1 MITRLLLLA
10 ALAALV
16 AVLVQWRLL
25 DREPA
30 AAPQE
35 VLRPGYYLTGVALEE
50 FGTDGKLRIGLESES
65 ATEDPSSGLVRL
77 ADVAVD
83 YHAPTGRRWHLTS
96 NEARVPPG
104 GRVIEFE
111 GDVRLNGAP
120 GDGARQAEM
129 HTARLQLDT
138 EAETAQTKSAVEIA
152 FGPHRMHA
160 TGLRA
165 DLKKGSVRLESGV
178 NGRFTP

>member
-10 ALAALV
+10 ALAALI

-35 VLRPGYYLTGVALEE
+35 VLRPGYYLTGVVLEE

-65 ATEDPSSGLVRL
+65 ANEDPSSGVVRL
-77 ADVAVD
+77 ADVVVD

-96 NEARVPPG
+96 NEGRVPPG

-111 GDVRLNGAP
+111 GDVKLNGAP
-120 GDGARQAEM
+120 GDGARQAEL
-129 HTARLQLDT
+129 HTPRLQLDT
-138 EAETAQTKSAVEIA
+138 VAEVAQTKSAVELS
-152 FGPHRMHA
+152 FGAHRMQA
-160 TGLRA
+160 TGMRA
-165 DLKKGSVRLESGV
+165 DLKKGNLQLDSGV
-178 NGRFTP
+178 HGRFNP